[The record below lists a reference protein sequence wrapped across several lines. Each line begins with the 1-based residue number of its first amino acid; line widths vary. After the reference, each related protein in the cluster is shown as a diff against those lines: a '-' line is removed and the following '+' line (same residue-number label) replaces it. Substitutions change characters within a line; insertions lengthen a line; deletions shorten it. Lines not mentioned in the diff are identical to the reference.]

1 MDNVENASNNNGNIY
16 DKIIIFLSAILT
28 VYILYTKFTFPPEA
42 FYDRIFYMA
51 MTVLI
56 ICCTQL
62 KAYTGIRK
70 LFVVLGTL
78 LSFSACIYMAINVPK
93 IMSNMYRADWNDA
106 YVYIVYFIGIFI
118 LLQSNQGGKII
129 SGMGVIIMLYLIFG
143 HQLEGVLHIPPLNIK
158 HIATM
163 AFTDTDQGAFGSFLA
178 ITSRTLSVF
187 LLFSCFL
194 VVAGLGD
201 LIKAVSMLGSG
212 KSTGGPAKV
221 AVLAS
226 ALFGMVSGSPV
237 ANVAATGS
245 FTIPLMKSIGYK
257 PKTAAAVETVASSGG
272 NITPPIMGISAF
284 IMCEILGVPY
294 TRVIVWAI
302 IPAFL
307 WYFTTYCFVHFSALS
322 QGVKTWVPE
331 REELMQIIRTRWHLL
346 IALFVL
352 VYYLIAYKVAETAAL
367 YSVVALFVVSFFRKE
382 TRLNLTKIKEF
393 LLDFAHT
400 ITGITILNTMLGIFT
415 AAFLS
420 TGTHTKLIHLVF
432 GGVTHWMALAL
443 IVFVLCIVFGM
454 LVPPFAA
461 YIAVVVMAVPILHSA
476 GFELPV
482 IHMFVLYGCVL
493 APITPPV
500 AIAAFTAA
508 GIAGSDPLKTAM
520 EATYQALPLWVFPF
534 LLLRDRLFL
543 GMGTKASMLLSQIP
557 MIMFGVFLM
566 TIAINRYWVEPI
578 SKNVALLLGLMVFLI
593 FQPVY
598 SYVSFVA
605 CLIGAAI
612 LIKLYFDKRNKGAA
626 TAEPAV

>member
-1 MDNVENASNNNGNIY
+1 MDKVENISEKNNENIY
-16 DKIIIFLSAILT
+16 NKIIIFLSAIL
-28 VYILYTKFTFPPEA
+28 VAYIMYTKLTFPPEA
-42 FYDRIFYMA
+42 FYDRIFYMS

-56 ICCTQL
+56 LCCIQL
-62 KAYTGIRK
+62 QTYTGTRR
-70 LFVVLGTL
+70 LLVLLGTV
-78 LSFSACIYMAINVPK
+78 LSISACIYMVINVPK
-93 IMSNMYRADWNDA
+93 IMGNMYRADWHDG

-129 SGMGVIIMLYLIFG
+129 SGMGVVIMLYLFLG
-143 HQLEGVLHIPPLNIK
+143 HNLKGVLSIPPLNIK

-194 VVAGLGD
+194 VATGLGD
-201 LIKAVSMLGSG
+201 LIRAVSMLGTG
-212 KSTGGPAKV
+212 KTKGGPAKV
-221 AVLAS
+221 GVIAS

-257 PKTAAAVETVASSGG
+257 PTTAAAIETVASSGG
-272 NITPPIMGISAF
+272 NITPPIMGVSAF
-284 IMCEILGVPY
+284 IMCEILGVAY
-294 TRVIVWAI
+294 TRVIVWAL

-307 WYFTTYCFVHFSALS
+307 WYFTTFLFVHFSALS
-322 QGVKTWVPE
+322 QDVKSWIPE
-331 REELMQIIRTRWHLL
+331 REELMQVVRTKWHLL
-346 IALFVL
+346 ISLFVL
-352 VYYLIAYKVAETAAL
+352 VYFLIAYKVAEIAAL
-367 YSVVALFVVSFFRKE
+367 YSLVTLFFISFFRKE
-382 TRLNLTKIKEF
+382 TRLNLIKVKKF
-393 LLDFAHT
+393 LIDFAHT
-400 ITGITILNTMLGIFT
+400 ISGITILNTMLGIFT

-432 GGVTHWMALAL
+432 GGVTHWFALAL
-443 IVFVLCIVFGM
+443 IVFALCIVFGM

-461 YIAVVVMAVPILHSA
+461 YIAVVVMAVPILHSV

-508 GIAGSDPLKTAM
+508 GIAGSDSLQTAK
-520 EATYQALPLWVFPF
+520 EATIQAMPLWVFPF
-534 LLLRDRLFL
+534 LMLRDSLFL
-543 GMGTKASMLLSQIP
+543 GMGTKTSVLVGNIG
-557 MIMFGVFLM
+557 MIMFGVLLL

-578 SKNVALLLGLMVFLI
+578 SKKLVPALALLVILI
-593 FQPVY
+593 FQPLNNNI
-598 SYVSFVA
+598 SFIA
-605 CLIGAAI
+605 CIFGAGI
-612 LIKLYFDKRNKGAA
+612 LIKLYFNKKNKGAVTEIA
-626 TAEPAV
+626 